1 MEEIKIAFV
10 APGQGVDDWSSGR
23 KLLEQYPDIVQP
35 IYGRIEHATGVD
47 IAQVG
52 LNDEDVNT
60 SVAQPAAVGIGYAHS
75 KVLESQGIRPD
86 YVIGLSAGEFTVS
99 AIIKSMSLE
108 NAAITSRQR
117 GILQDLEAGGRGGVM
132 VAIHREPL
140 NIKRVTKVVSSAYRS
155 NVHNPIMTGFGYLK
169 EQEAEL
175 EAALKEQG
183 ARVKIVKSLKF
194 PPHGRYVKGTR
205 KALKKIITDRVP
217 ISDSETAMISI
228 RNGKIINKARQV
240 RRSLVW
246 QTTQPT
252 RLDLAI
258 QTAIDQGVTEV
269 YPLYPGNTIRP
280 LLGWY
285 ANKGLISLL
294 PIENQRD

>member
-1 MEEIKIAFV
+1 MSKITFV
-10 APGQGVDDWSSGR
+10 APGQGIDNWSSGR
-23 KLLEQYPDIVQP
+23 ELLGQYPDIVQP
-35 IYGRIEHATGVD
+35 IYGRIERATGID
-47 IAQVG
+47 ISQVG
-52 LNDEDVNT
+52 LTKEDVDT

-75 KVLESQGIRPD
+75 KVLESQGIKPD
-86 YVIGLSAGEFTVS
+86 FAIGLSAGEFTVS

-108 NAAITSRQR
+108 DAAITSRQR
-117 GILQDLEAGGRGGVM
+117 GILQDKEAGGKGGVM

-140 NIKRVTKVVSSAYRS
+140 NIKKIKRAVSSAYRS
-155 NVHNPIMTGFGYLK
+155 NAHNPIMTGFGYLK
-169 EQEAEL
+169 EQEADL

-205 KALKKIITDRVP
+205 KALKRLIRDRVP
-217 ISDSETAMISI
+217 MSDSETAMISI

-246 QTTQPT
+246 QTTEPT

-258 QTAIDQGVTEV
+258 QTAIDEGATEV
-269 YPLYPGNTIRP
+269 YPLYPGDTIRP

-294 PIENQRD
+294 PVENERG